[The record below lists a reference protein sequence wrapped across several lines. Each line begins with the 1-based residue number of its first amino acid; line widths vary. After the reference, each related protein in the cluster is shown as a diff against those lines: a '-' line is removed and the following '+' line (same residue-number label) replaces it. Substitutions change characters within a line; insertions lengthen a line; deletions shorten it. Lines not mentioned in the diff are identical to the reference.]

1 MSEQPNAEPEPTVQ
15 PSSTPEGPQVV
26 PAPSQPATEPYED
39 PGDPTAPPP
48 TASSEPGTGDP
59 EDGYDVHAA
68 TPNAAGPAGAAGGM
82 GVSSERTGPA
92 GDDPRGGGVEGT
104 GSTGTAVY
112 DTVGG
117 QPTG

>member
-1 MSEQPNAEPEPTVQ
+1 MMTEQPDEQPTVQ

-26 PAPSQPATEPYED
+26 PAPSQPVTEPYED

-48 TASSEPGTGDP
+48 TALAGRIGDSEVG
-59 EDGYDVHAA
+59 ES
-68 TPNAAGPAGAAGGM
+68 TPNAGGPAGAAGGM

-104 GSTGTAVY
+104 GSKAGSVAG
-112 DTVGG
+112 TVGA
-117 QPTG
+117 QPTD